1 MIDFINKTINKF
13 NDKMEVEKQKNE
25 IDFINKNMNE
35 KDFDIMLSSL
45 THNLLYETDY
55 FNSILNVEFDKNSK
69 IFKIMTNNENEK
81 STPIKI
87 DILIN
92 EFKNST
98 NEITY
103 NKIFKIN
110 DKEINIKEFQVVVP
124 NLYKKLF
131 EDIKGVLN
139 IVDLRID
146 FEKQEKNKAL
156 YFDDISR

>member
-81 STPIKI
+81 STPIRI

-110 DKEINIKEFQVVVP
+110 DKEINIKEF
-124 NLYKKLF
+124 
-131 EDIKGVLN
+131 
-139 IVDLRID
+139 
-146 FEKQEKNKAL
+146 
-156 YFDDISR
+156 

>member
-69 IFKIMTNNENEK
+69 TFKIMINNENEK
-81 STPIKI
+81 STPIRI

-131 EDIKGVLN
+131 IE
-139 IVDLRID
+139 
-146 FEKQEKNKAL
+146 
-156 YFDDISR
+156 